1 MRLVTI
7 GAVAAAVLLAALF
20 YLSFLD
26 RSPAH
31 LAALVPQEMRWGIFY
46 RSIDDL
52 RQAYA
57 GPYARHD
64 VDCARLRLGEP
75 INAPDF
81 EGVLQQTPIGSYRD
95 RDGEEIFLV
104 PFFDLDAY
112 EKAFETNRENVLLRP
127 PHRAAA
133 NYVSVS
139 TSPGRASRGDD
150 NPLVLRAL
158 QYPVSAAG
166 RPADGRA
173 LRSMLF
179 DLLSRESRRE
189 PPGIVPLWREVA
201 RLPDAVGDPI
211 AAACADL
218 VVGVVPATSPT
229 VVPHVEFDARAAP
242 DGLLARAGP
251 VAREVD
257 LHSCL
262 RALPVQTVLFCGAAF
277 DARGWSE
284 VGLPWDLGDAAC
296 VAAIIHSRHRARFN
310 SLLVVIRP
318 REPARLEAIDARA
331 LLGAPPP
338 PCTFS
343 EVTVDDLT
351 LRTAKLDAPPAWL
364 ETLLA
369 SDQRDP
375 PPVYLSTASAGGFWY
390 AAVGAW
396 AEDVVRKAIDCQRGR
411 TELSIEADRTIPF
424 PERLFRAGHTAA
436 AMTTV
441 EGLKALA
448 YPMPYVDLASIGQ
461 PISATLVVDVAG
473 DKVKGELR
481 VAR

>member
-1 MRLVTI
+1 MRLATI

-20 YLSFLD
+20 YLTFID

-31 LAALVPQEMRWGIFY
+31 MAALVPEEMRWGIFY

-52 RQAYA
+52 RHAYA
-57 GPYARHD
+57 GPYARQD

-81 EGVLQQTPIGSYRD
+81 EGVLQQSPIGSYRD
-95 RDGEEIFLV
+95 RDGEEVFLV

-112 EKAFETNRENVLLRP
+112 EKAFEANRENVLLRP

-133 NYVSVS
+133 NYISVS
-139 TSPGRASRGDD
+139 RSTGRASRGRD

-158 QYPVSAAG
+158 QYPLAAAG

-173 LRSMLF
+173 LRTMLF

-189 PPGIVPLWREVA
+189 APGTFPLWREVA
-201 RLPDAVGDPI
+201 RLPDAVADPI

-229 VVPHVEFDARAAP
+229 VVPHIEIDARAAP

-251 VAREVD
+251 VARD
-257 LHSCL
+257 LDLAACV
-262 RALPVQTVLFCGAAF
+262 RALPVQTVLFLAASL
-277 DARGWSE
+277 DARGWTE
-284 VGLPWDLGDAAC
+284 LGLPWEVGDAAL
-296 VAAIIHSRHRARFN
+296 AAAVIHSRHRARYN

-318 REPARLEAIDARA
+318 RDASRLEAIDARL
-331 LLGAPPP
+331 LLGAPAP
-338 PCTFS
+338 PCTFA
-343 EVTVDDLT
+343 EVTADDLT
-351 LRTAKLDAPPAWL
+351 LKTAKLDAPPPWL
-364 ETLLA
+364 ETLLS

-411 TELSIEADRTIPF
+411 AELSIEAERTIPF
-424 PERLFRAGHTAA
+424 PERFFRAGHAA
-436 AMTTV
+436 VAMTTV

-461 PISATLVVDVAG
+461 PLSATLVVDVAG

-481 VAR
+481 LGR